1 MTRIHTRCVLIA
13 AALLLG
19 AQAQAQTV
27 TRHLSV
33 NPYGSDI
40 AQGSSSGPGATY
52 SLGFLGGRSLG
63 GIVMPRPGPGESNK
77 FSVGFTVPDDYAP
90 GTDIFLKVIWRSDAI
105 SCVIDLRNN
114 SLTWTRPGALNASGA
129 LIRDAV
135 LLAPNDNRMSMQTRF
150 RFNFV
155 PNPGFGAGDAFTLGL
170 FRGSTLD
177 SCDGP
182 LYIQGLSIEYQALTA
197 NIFANGFEASV

>member
-40 AQGSSSGPGATY
+40 AQGSSSGPGATF
-52 SLGFLGGRSLG
+52 SLGSAAGRSLG
-63 GIVMPRPGPGESNK
+63 AIVMPRPGPGESNK

-114 SLTWTRPGALNASGA
+114 SLNWTRPGALNGNGSLVSTATM
-129 LIRDAV
+129 
-135 LLAPNDNRMSMQTRF
+135 LAPNDNRMSMQTHF

-155 PNPGFGAGDAFTLGL
+155 PNPGFVAGDAFTLGL
-170 FRGSTLD
+170 FRNNTLD
-177 SCDGP
+177 SCFGP

-197 NIFANGFEASV
+197 NIFADGFEASV